1 MKTIL
6 ILKQKFFIKV
16 RVKVMINSEINM
28 KTQDLKGKKISVLMK
43 SQRKDGYLKS
53 IFSFNN

>member
-1 MKTIL
+1 MKTTL

-28 KTQDLKGKKISVLMK
+28 KTQDPKGKKISVLMK

-53 IFSFNN
+53 IFSFSN